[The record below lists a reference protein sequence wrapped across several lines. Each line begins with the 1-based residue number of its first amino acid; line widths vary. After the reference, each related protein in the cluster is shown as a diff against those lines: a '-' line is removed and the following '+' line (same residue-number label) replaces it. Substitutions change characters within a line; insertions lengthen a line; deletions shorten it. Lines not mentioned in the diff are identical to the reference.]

1 MHNFRELKV
10 WSQAMKMAADIY
22 RLTKSFPSDE
32 RLGLVSQIQRSAVSI
47 PSNIA
52 EGAGRNTN
60 GEFLQFL
67 GIAKGSLFELETVLT
82 ISKDINLI
90 SEVEYLDLLAQMEEI
105 SKMLTGLK
113 KSIQKS

>member
-1 MHNFRELKV
+1 
-10 WSQAMKMAADIY
+10 MKMAADIY